1 MERSIKVVDFTHGKK
16 DSDNVNTNIP
26 FKKNF
31 AEAKTIQSA
40 NVIIASYTNKN
51 ISDLAKLENKTNVL
65 ENDLNTLNNKTNVL
79 EADVTNLNNKTSVLE
94 ADVTNLNNEIKL
106 KADKTEIPT
115 KTSDL
120 TNDSGYITNE
130 YHDVTKQDV
139 LVSGTNIKTI
149 NGNSVLGSGN
159 LVIES
164 GSGDYNDLTN
174 KPSINSV
181 SLVGNKTLDDLDI
194 QSKITAIN
202 KIPYSNISD
211 TPDLTDY
218 AKLDELNTFEHD
230 QTIKSQMYSGL
241 VLENGSNPSEFANLG
256 YDGFRKNNVNVAW
269 SNIATTMEVSAK
281 QDILVSGSN
290 IKTVNGNSLLG
301 SGDIEIAG
309 RIIETGEANSGH
321 YVKYDT
327 GLLICTKEVAFS
339 NIAVSVGAFAG
350 TYGANVN
357 LGNMPYNFVNLW
369 TINGIARPSNTADWL
384 LGNIYNASNTSM
396 GQARLCRPQATG
408 SISGKVSI
416 TAIGTWK

>member
-1 MERSIKVVDFTHGKK
+1 MRSIKVVDFIHGKK
-16 DSDNVNTNIP
+16 DSDKVNTDLP
-26 FKKNF
+26 FTDNF
-31 AEAKTIQSA
+31 KESKSVQSA
-40 NVIIASYTNKN
+40 NVVMAGYIQKN
-51 ISDLAKLENKTNVL
+51 INDIARLEYDETGIKEDIERIDNEITNINGEITTI
-65 ENDLNTLNNKTNVL
+65 ENDITDINIEINN
-79 EADVTNLNNKTSVLE
+79 
-94 ADVTNLNNEIKL
+94 I
-106 KADKTEIPT
+106 
-115 KTSDL
+115 
-120 TNDSGYITNE
+120 SGE
-130 YHDVTKQDV
+130 LAGKQDT

-149 NGNSVLGSGN
+149 NGNSILGSGN

-194 QSKITAIN
+194 QSKITAVN

-211 TPDLTDY
+211 TPDLTNY
-218 AKLDELNTFEHD
+218 AKLDELNTFGHT

-241 VLENGSNPSEFANLG
+241 VLENGADSSEFVNLG
-256 YDGFRKNNVNVAW
+256 YDGFRKNNINFAWGDIASITDVN
-269 SNIATTMEVSAK
+269 AK
-281 QDILVSGSN
+281 QDTLVSGSN

-339 NIAVSVGAFAG
+339 NKAVSTGAFAG
-350 TYGANVN
+350 TYGAAVN
-357 LGNMPYNFVNLW
+357 LGDMPYNFVNLW
-369 TINGIARPSNTADWL
+369 TINGIARPSNTTDWL

-408 SISGKVSI
+408 NISGKVSI

>member
-16 DSDNVNTNIP
+16 DSDKVNTDLP
-26 FKKNF
+26 FTDNF
-31 AEAKTIQSA
+31 KESKSVQSA
-40 NVIIASYTNKN
+40 NVVMAGYIQKN
-51 ISDLAKLENKTNVL
+51 INDIARLEYDETGIKEDIERIDNEITNINGEITTI
-65 ENDLNTLNNKTNVL
+65 ENDITDINIEINN
-79 EADVTNLNNKTSVLE
+79 
-94 ADVTNLNNEIKL
+94 I
-106 KADKTEIPT
+106 
-115 KTSDL
+115 
-120 TNDSGYITNE
+120 SGE
-130 YHDVTKQDV
+130 LAGKQDT

-149 NGNSVLGSGN
+149 NGNSILGSGN

-194 QSKITAIN
+194 QSKITAVN

-211 TPDLTDY
+211 TPDLTYY
-218 AKLDELNTFEHD
+218 AKLDELNTFEHT

-241 VLENGSNPSEFANLG
+241 VLENGDDSSEFVNLG
-256 YDGFRKNNVNVAW
+256 YDGFRKNNINFAW
-269 SNIATTMEVSAK
+269 GDIATITDVNAK
-281 QDILVSGSN
+281 QDTLVSGSN

-339 NIAVSVGAFAG
+339 NKAVSTGAFAG
-350 TYGANVN
+350 TYGATQA
-357 LGNMPYNFVNLW
+357 LGKMPYTFKTLYSINAQAVLTNTTDWFVGNVY
-369 TINGIARPSNTADWL
+369 APSV
-384 LGNIYNASNTSM
+384 SSM
-396 GQARLCRPQATG
+396 GTSRICRPNAKGTLNG
-408 SISGKVSI
+408 TIKVF
-416 TAIGTWK
+416 AIGVWK

>member
-1 MERSIKVVDFTHGKK
+1 MRSIKVVDFTHGKK
-16 DSDNVNTNIP
+16 DSDKVNTDLP
-26 FKKNF
+26 FTDNF
-31 AEAKTIQSA
+31 KESKSVQSA
-40 NVIIASYTNKN
+40 NVVMAGYIQKN
-51 ISDLAKLENKTNVL
+51 INDIARLEYDETGIKEDIERIDNEITNINGEITTI
-65 ENDLNTLNNKTNVL
+65 ENDITDIN
-79 EADVTNLNNKTSVLE
+79 
-94 ADVTNLNNEIKL
+94 
-106 KADKTEIPT
+106 TEI
-115 KTSDL
+115 
-120 TNDSGYITNE
+120 NNISGE
-130 YHDVTKQDV
+130 LAGKQDT

-149 NGNSVLGSGN
+149 NGNSILGSGN

-194 QSKITAIN
+194 QSKITAVN

-211 TPDLTDY
+211 TPDLTYY
-218 AKLDELNTFEHD
+218 AKLDELNTFEHT
-230 QTIKSQMYSGL
+230 QTIKSQMYSGV
-241 VLENGSNPSEFANLG
+241 VLENGDDSSEFVNLG
-256 YDGFRKNNVNVAW
+256 YDGFRKNNINFAW
-269 SNIATTMEVSAK
+269 GDIATITDVNAK
-281 QDILVSGSN
+281 QDTLVSGDN

-339 NIAVSVGAFAG
+339 NKAVSAGAFAG
-350 TYGANVN
+350 TYGAAVN
-357 LGNMPYNFVNLW
+357 LGVMPYNFVNLW
-369 TINGIARPSNTADWL
+369 AINGIARPSNTTDWL

-408 SISGKVSI
+408 NISGKVSI

>member
-16 DSDNVNTNIP
+16 DSDKVNTDLP
-26 FKKNF
+26 FTDNF
-31 AEAKTIQSA
+31 KESKSVQSA
-40 NVIIASYTNKN
+40 NVVMAGYIQKN
-51 ISDLAKLENKTNVL
+51 INDIARLEYDETGIKEDIERIDNEITNINGEITTI
-65 ENDLNTLNNKTNVL
+65 ENDITDINIEINN
-79 EADVTNLNNKTSVLE
+79 
-94 ADVTNLNNEIKL
+94 I
-106 KADKTEIPT
+106 
-115 KTSDL
+115 
-120 TNDSGYITNE
+120 SGE
-130 YHDVTKQDV
+130 LAGKQDT

-149 NGNSVLGSGN
+149 NGNSILGSGN

-194 QSKITAIN
+194 QSKITAVN

-211 TPDLTDY
+211 TPDLTYY
-218 AKLDELNTFEHD
+218 AKLDELNTFEHT
-230 QTIKSQMYSGL
+230 QTIKTQMYSGL
-241 VLENGSNPSEFANLG
+241 VLENGDDSSEFVNLG
-256 YDGFRKNNVNVAW
+256 YDGFRKNNINFAW
-269 SNIATTMEVSAK
+269 GDIATITDVNAK
-281 QDILVSGSN
+281 QDTLVSGSN

-339 NIAVSVGAFAG
+339 NKAVSAGAFAG
-350 TYGANVN
+350 TYGATVN
-357 LGNMPYNFVNLW
+357 LGVMPYNFVNLW
-369 TINGIARPSNTADWL
+369 AINGIARPSNTTDWL

-408 SISGKVSI
+408 NISGKVSI

>member
-1 MERSIKVVDFTHGKK
+1 MRSIKVVDFTHGKK
-16 DSDNVNTNIP
+16 DSDKVNTDLP
-26 FKKNF
+26 FTDNF
-31 AEAKTIQSA
+31 KESKSVQSA
-40 NVIIASYTNKN
+40 NVVMAGYIQKN
-51 ISDLAKLENKTNVL
+51 INDIARLEYDETGIKEDIERIDNEITNINGEITTI
-65 ENDLNTLNNKTNVL
+65 ENDITDIN
-79 EADVTNLNNKTSVLE
+79 
-94 ADVTNLNNEIKL
+94 
-106 KADKTEIPT
+106 TEI
-115 KTSDL
+115 
-120 TNDSGYITNE
+120 NNISGE
-130 YHDVTKQDV
+130 LAGKQDT

-149 NGNSVLGSGN
+149 NGNSILGSGN

-194 QSKITAIN
+194 QSKITAVN

-211 TPDLTDY
+211 TPDLTYY
-218 AKLDELNTFEHD
+218 AKLDELNTFEHT

-241 VLENGSNPSEFANLG
+241 VLENGGDSSEFVNLG
-256 YDGFRKNNVNVAW
+256 YDGFRKNNINFAW
-269 SNIATTMEVSAK
+269 GDIATITDVNAK
-281 QDILVSGSN
+281 QDTLVSGSN

-339 NIAVSVGAFAG
+339 NKAVSAGAFAG
-350 TYGANVN
+350 TYGAAVN
-357 LGNMPYNFVNLW
+357 LGVMPYNFVNLW
-369 TINGIARPSNTADWL
+369 AINGIARPSNTTDWL

-408 SISGKVSI
+408 NISGKVSI

>member
-1 MERSIKVVDFTHGKK
+1 MRSIKVVDFTHGKK
-16 DSDNVNTNIP
+16 DSDKVNTDLP
-26 FKKNF
+26 FTDNF
-31 AEAKTIQSA
+31 KESKSVQSA
-40 NVIIASYTNKN
+40 NVVMAGYIQKN
-51 ISDLAKLENKTNVL
+51 INDIARLEYDETGIKEDIERIDNEITNINGEITTI
-65 ENDLNTLNNKTNVL
+65 ENDITDINIEINN
-79 EADVTNLNNKTSVLE
+79 
-94 ADVTNLNNEIKL
+94 I
-106 KADKTEIPT
+106 
-115 KTSDL
+115 
-120 TNDSGYITNE
+120 SGE
-130 YHDVTKQDV
+130 LAGKQDT

-149 NGNSVLGSGN
+149 NGNSILGSGN

-194 QSKITAIN
+194 QSKITAVN

-211 TPDLTDY
+211 TPDLTYY
-218 AKLDELNTFEHD
+218 AKLDELNTFEHT

-241 VLENGSNPSEFANLG
+241 VLENGDDSSEFVNLG
-256 YDGFRKNNVNVAW
+256 YDGFRKNNINFAW
-269 SNIATTMEVSAK
+269 GDIATITDVNAK
-281 QDILVSGSN
+281 QDTLVSGSN

-339 NIAVSVGAFAG
+339 NKAVSTGAFAG
-350 TYGANVN
+350 TYGAAVN
-357 LGNMPYNFVNLW
+357 LGVMPYNFVNLW
-369 TINGIARPSNTADWL
+369 AINGIARPSNTTNWL

-408 SISGKVSI
+408 NISGKVSI

>member
-16 DSDNVNTNIP
+16 DSDKVNTDLP
-26 FKKNF
+26 FTDNF
-31 AEAKTIQSA
+31 KESKSVQSA
-40 NVIIASYTNKN
+40 NVVMAGYIQKN
-51 ISDLAKLENKTNVL
+51 INDIARLEYDETGIKEDIERIDNEITNINGEITTI
-65 ENDLNTLNNKTNVL
+65 ENDITDINVEINN
-79 EADVTNLNNKTSVLE
+79 
-94 ADVTNLNNEIKL
+94 I
-106 KADKTEIPT
+106 
-115 KTSDL
+115 
-120 TNDSGYITNE
+120 SGE
-130 YHDVTKQDV
+130 LAGKQDT

-149 NGNSVLGSGN
+149 NGNSILGSGN

-194 QSKITAIN
+194 QSKITAVN

-218 AKLDELNTFEHD
+218 AKLDELNTFEYT

-241 VLENGSNPSEFANLG
+241 VLENAYDSSEFVNLG
-256 YDGFRKNNVNVAW
+256 YDGYSKNNINFAW
-269 SNIATTMEVSAK
+269 GDIATITDVNAK
-281 QDILVSGSN
+281 QDTLVSGSN

-309 RIIETGEANSGH
+309 RIIETGGANSGH

-339 NIAVSVGAFAG
+339 NKAVSAGAFAG
-350 TYGANVN
+350 TYGAAVN
-357 LGNMPYNFVNLW
+357 LGVMPYNFVNLW
-369 TINGIARPSNTADWL
+369 AINGIARPSNTTDWL

-408 SISGKVSI
+408 NISGKVSI

>member
-16 DSDNVNTNIP
+16 DSDKVNTDLP
-26 FKKNF
+26 FTDNF
-31 AEAKTIQSA
+31 KESKSVQSA
-40 NVIIASYTNKN
+40 NVVMAGYIQKN
-51 ISDLAKLENKTNVL
+51 INDIARLEYDETGIKEDIERIDNEITNINGEITTI
-65 ENDLNTLNNKTNVL
+65 ENDITDIKIEINN
-79 EADVTNLNNKTSVLE
+79 
-94 ADVTNLNNEIKL
+94 I
-106 KADKTEIPT
+106 
-115 KTSDL
+115 
-120 TNDSGYITNE
+120 SGE
-130 YHDVTKQDV
+130 LAGKQDT

-149 NGNSVLGSGN
+149 NGNSILGSGN

-164 GSGDYNDLTN
+164 GSVDYNDLTN

-194 QSKITAIN
+194 QSKITAVN

-211 TPDLTDY
+211 TPDLTYY
-218 AKLDELNTFEHD
+218 AKLDELNTFEHT

-241 VLENGSNPSEFANLG
+241 VLENGDDSSEFVNLG
-256 YDGFRKNNVNVAW
+256 YDGFRKNNINFAW
-269 SNIATTMEVSAK
+269 GDIATITDVNAK
-281 QDILVSGSN
+281 QDTLVSGSN

-350 TYGANVN
+350 TYGAAVN
-357 LGNMPYNFVNLW
+357 LGVMPYNFVNLW
-369 TINGIARPSNTADWL
+369 AINGIARPSNTTDWL

-408 SISGKVSI
+408 NISGKVSI

>member
-1 MERSIKVVDFTHGKK
+1 MRSIKVVDFTHGKK
-16 DSDNVNTNIP
+16 DSDKVNTDLP
-26 FKKNF
+26 FTDNF
-31 AEAKTIQSA
+31 KESKSVQSA
-40 NVIIASYTNKN
+40 NVVMAGYIQKN
-51 ISDLAKLENKTNVL
+51 INDIARLEYDETGIKEDIERIDNEITNINGEITTI
-65 ENDLNTLNNKTNVL
+65 ENDITDINIEINN
-79 EADVTNLNNKTSVLE
+79 
-94 ADVTNLNNEIKL
+94 I
-106 KADKTEIPT
+106 
-115 KTSDL
+115 
-120 TNDSGYITNE
+120 SGE
-130 YHDVTKQDV
+130 LAGKQDT

-149 NGNSVLGSGN
+149 NGNSILGSGN

-194 QSKITAIN
+194 QSKITAVN

-211 TPDLTDY
+211 TPDLTYY
-218 AKLDELNTFEHD
+218 AKLDELNTFEHT

-241 VLENGSNPSEFANLG
+241 VLENGDDSSEFVNLG
-256 YDGFRKNNVNVAW
+256 YDGFRKNNINFAW
-269 SNIATTMEVSAK
+269 GDIATITDVNAK
-281 QDILVSGSN
+281 QDTLVSGSN

-339 NIAVSVGAFAG
+339 NKAVSTGAFAG
-350 TYGANVN
+350 TYGAAVN
-357 LGNMPYNFVNLW
+357 LGVMPYNFVNLW
-369 TINGIARPSNTADWL
+369 AINGIARPSNTTNWL
-384 LGNIYNASNTSM
+384 LGNIYNATNTSM

-408 SISGKVSI
+408 NISGKVSI

>member
-1 MERSIKVVDFTHGKK
+1 MRSIKVVDFTHGKK
-16 DSDNVNTNIP
+16 DSDKVNTDLP
-26 FKKNF
+26 FTDNF
-31 AEAKTIQSA
+31 KESKSVQSA
-40 NVIIASYTNKN
+40 NVVMAGYIQKN
-51 ISDLAKLENKTNVL
+51 INDIARLEYDETGIKEDIERIDNEITNINGEITTI
-65 ENDLNTLNNKTNVL
+65 ENDITDINIEINN
-79 EADVTNLNNKTSVLE
+79 
-94 ADVTNLNNEIKL
+94 I
-106 KADKTEIPT
+106 
-115 KTSDL
+115 
-120 TNDSGYITNE
+120 SGE
-130 YHDVTKQDV
+130 LAGKQDT

-149 NGNSVLGSGN
+149 NGNSILGSGN

-194 QSKITAIN
+194 QSKITAVN

-211 TPDLTDY
+211 TPDLTYY
-218 AKLDELNTFEHD
+218 AKLDELNTFEHT

-241 VLENGSNPSEFANLG
+241 VLENAYDSSEFVNLG
-256 YDGFRKNNVNVAW
+256 YDGYSKNNINFDW
-269 SNIATTMEVSAK
+269 NNIATITDVNAK
-281 QDILVSGSN
+281 QDTLVSGSN

-339 NIAVSVGAFAG
+339 NIAVSAGAFAG
-350 TYGANVN
+350 TYGTAVN
-357 LGNMPYNFVNLW
+357 LGVMPYKFVNLW
-369 TINGIARPSNTADWL
+369 AINGIARPSNTTDWL

-408 SISGKVSI
+408 NISGKVSI

>member
-1 MERSIKVVDFTHGKK
+1 MRSIKVVDFTHGKK
-16 DSDNVNTNIP
+16 DSDKVNTDLP
-26 FKKNF
+26 FTDNLKESKSV
-31 AEAKTIQSA
+31 QSA
-40 NVIIASYTNKN
+40 NVVMAAYIQKN
-51 ISDLAKLENKTNVL
+51 INDIARLEYDETGIKEDIERIDNEITNINGEITTI
-65 ENDLNTLNNKTNVL
+65 ENDITDINIEINN
-79 EADVTNLNNKTSVLE
+79 
-94 ADVTNLNNEIKL
+94 I
-106 KADKTEIPT
+106 
-115 KTSDL
+115 
-120 TNDSGYITNE
+120 SGE
-130 YHDVTKQDV
+130 LVGKQDT

-149 NGNSVLGSGN
+149 NGNSILGSGN

-181 SLVGNKTLDDLDI
+181 LLVGNKTLDDLDI
-194 QSKITAIN
+194 QSKITAVN

-211 TPDLTDY
+211 TPDLTNY
-218 AKLDELNTFEHD
+218 AKLDELNTFEHT

-241 VLENGSNPSEFANLG
+241 VLENGDDSSEFVNLG
-256 YDGFRKNNVNVAW
+256 YDGFRKNNINFAW
-269 SNIATTMEVSAK
+269 GDIATITDVNAK
-281 QDILVSGSN
+281 QDTLVSGSN

-327 GLLICTKEVAFS
+327 GLLICTKEVAFY

-350 TYGANVN
+350 TYGATVN
-357 LGNMPYNFVNLW
+357 LGVMPYNFVNLW
-369 TINGIARPSNTADWL
+369 AINGIARPSNTTDWI

-396 GQARLCRPQATG
+396 GQARLCRPQSTG
-408 SISGKVSI
+408 NISGKVSI

>member
-16 DSDNVNTNIP
+16 DSDKVNTDLP
-26 FKKNF
+26 FTDNF
-31 AEAKTIQSA
+31 KESKSVQSA
-40 NVIIASYTNKN
+40 NVVMAGYIQKN
-51 ISDLAKLENKTNVL
+51 INDIARLEYDETGIKEDIERIDNEITNINGEITTI
-65 ENDLNTLNNKTNVL
+65 ENDITDIN
-79 EADVTNLNNKTSVLE
+79 
-94 ADVTNLNNEIKL
+94 
-106 KADKTEIPT
+106 TEI
-115 KTSDL
+115 
-120 TNDSGYITNE
+120 NNISGE
-130 YHDVTKQDV
+130 LAGKQDT

-149 NGNSVLGSGN
+149 NGNSILGSGN

-194 QSKITAIN
+194 QSKITAVN

-211 TPDLTDY
+211 TPDLTYY
-218 AKLDELNTFEHD
+218 AKLDELNTFEHT
-230 QTIKSQMYSGL
+230 QTIKSQMYSGV
-241 VLENGSNPSEFANLG
+241 VLENGDDSSEFVNLG
-256 YDGFRKNNVNVAW
+256 YDGFRKNNINFAW
-269 SNIATTMEVSAK
+269 GDIATITDVNAK
-281 QDILVSGSN
+281 QDTLVSGDN

-339 NIAVSVGAFAG
+339 NKAVSAGAFAG
-350 TYGANVN
+350 TYGAAVN
-357 LGNMPYNFVNLW
+357 LGVMPYNFVNLW
-369 TINGIARPSNTADWL
+369 AINGIARPSNTTDWL

-408 SISGKVSI
+408 NISGKVSI

>member
-1 MERSIKVVDFTHGKK
+1 MRSIKVVDFTHGKK
-16 DSDNVNTNIP
+16 DSDKVNTDLP
-26 FKKNF
+26 FTDNF
-31 AEAKTIQSA
+31 KESKSVQSA
-40 NVIIASYTNKN
+40 NVVMAGYIQKN
-51 ISDLAKLENKTNVL
+51 INDIARLEYDETGIKEDIERIDNEITNINGEITTI
-65 ENDLNTLNNKTNVL
+65 ENDITDINIEINN
-79 EADVTNLNNKTSVLE
+79 
-94 ADVTNLNNEIKL
+94 I
-106 KADKTEIPT
+106 
-115 KTSDL
+115 
-120 TNDSGYITNE
+120 SGE
-130 YHDVTKQDV
+130 LAGKQDT

-149 NGNSVLGSGN
+149 NENSILGSGN

-194 QSKITAIN
+194 QSKITAVN

-211 TPDLTDY
+211 TPDLTYY
-218 AKLDELNTFEHD
+218 AKLDELNTFEHT
-230 QTIKSQMYSGL
+230 QTIKTQMYSGL
-241 VLENGSNPSEFANLG
+241 VLENGDDSSEFVNLG
-256 YDGFRKNNVNVAW
+256 YDGFRKNNINFAW
-269 SNIATTMEVSAK
+269 GDIATITDVNAK
-281 QDILVSGSN
+281 QDTLVSGSN

-339 NIAVSVGAFAG
+339 NKAVSAGAFAG
-350 TYGANVN
+350 TYGATVN
-357 LGNMPYNFVNLW
+357 LGVMPYNFVNLW
-369 TINGIARPSNTADWL
+369 AINGIARPSNTTDWL

-408 SISGKVSI
+408 NISGKVSI

>member
-1 MERSIKVVDFTHGKK
+1 MRSIKVVDFTHGKK

-40 NVIIASYTNKN
+40 NVVIAGYTNKN
-51 ISDLAKLENKTNVL
+51 ITDLTKLENKTNVL
-65 ENDLNTLNNKTNVL
+65 E
-79 EADVTNLNNKTSVLE
+79 ADVN
-94 ADVTNLNNEIKL
+94 NLNNEIDL
-106 KADKTEIPT
+106 KADKTDIPT
-115 KTSDL
+115 KTSEL

-130 YHDVTKQDV
+130 YHDVTKQDT

-149 NGNSVLGSGN
+149 NGNSILGSGN

-194 QSKITAIN
+194 QSKITAVN

-211 TPDLTDY
+211 TPDLTAY
-218 AKLDELNTFEHD
+218 AKLDELNTFEHT

-241 VLENGSNPSEFANLG
+241 VLGDVSSEFVNLG
-256 YDGFRKNNVNVAW
+256 YDGFRKNNINFAW
-269 SNIATTMEVSAK
+269 GDIATITDVNAK
-281 QDILVSGSN
+281 QDTLVSGSN

-321 YVKYDT
+321 YVKYNT

-339 NIAVSVGAFAG
+339 NLAVSVGAFAG
-350 TYGANVN
+350 TNGAAVN
-357 LGNMPYNFVNLW
+357 LGVMPYKFVNLW
-369 TINGIARPSNTADWL
+369 AINGIARPSNTTDWL

-408 SISGKVSI
+408 NISGKVSI

>member
-1 MERSIKVVDFTHGKK
+1 MRSIKVVDFTHGKK
-16 DSDNVNTNIP
+16 DSDKVNTDLP
-26 FKKNF
+26 FTDNF
-31 AEAKTIQSA
+31 KESKSVQSA
-40 NVIIASYTNKN
+40 NVVMAGYIQKN
-51 ISDLAKLENKTNVL
+51 INDIARLEYDETGIKEDIERIDNEITNINGEITTI
-65 ENDLNTLNNKTNVL
+65 ENDITDINIEINN
-79 EADVTNLNNKTSVLE
+79 
-94 ADVTNLNNEIKL
+94 I
-106 KADKTEIPT
+106 
-115 KTSDL
+115 
-120 TNDSGYITNE
+120 SGE
-130 YHDVTKQDV
+130 LAGKQDT

-149 NGNSVLGSGN
+149 NGNSILGSGN

-194 QSKITAIN
+194 QSKITAVN

-211 TPDLTDY
+211 TPDLTYY
-218 AKLDELNTFEHD
+218 AKLDELNTFEHT
-230 QTIKSQMYSGL
+230 QTIKTQMYSGL
-241 VLENGSNPSEFANLG
+241 VLENGDDSSEFVNLG
-256 YDGFRKNNVNVAW
+256 YDGFRKNNINFAW
-269 SNIATTMEVSAK
+269 GDIATITDVNAK
-281 QDILVSGSN
+281 QDTLVSGSN

-339 NIAVSVGAFAG
+339 NKAVSAGAFAG
-350 TYGANVN
+350 TYGATVN
-357 LGNMPYNFVNLW
+357 LGVMPYNFVNLW
-369 TINGIARPSNTADWL
+369 AINGIARPSNTTDWL

-408 SISGKVSI
+408 NISGKVSI

>member
-1 MERSIKVVDFTHGKK
+1 MRSIKVVDFTHGKK
-16 DSDNVNTNIP
+16 DSDKVNTDLP
-26 FKKNF
+26 FTDNF
-31 AEAKTIQSA
+31 KESKSVQSA
-40 NVIIASYTNKN
+40 NVVMAGYIQKN
-51 ISDLAKLENKTNVL
+51 INDIARLEYDETGIKEDIERIDNEITNINGEITTI
-65 ENDLNTLNNKTNVL
+65 ENDITDIN
-79 EADVTNLNNKTSVLE
+79 
-94 ADVTNLNNEIKL
+94 
-106 KADKTEIPT
+106 TEI
-115 KTSDL
+115 
-120 TNDSGYITNE
+120 NNISGE
-130 YHDVTKQDV
+130 LAGKQDT

-149 NGNSVLGSGN
+149 NGNSILGSGN

-194 QSKITAIN
+194 QSKITAVN

-218 AKLDELNTFEHD
+218 AKLNELNTFEHT

-241 VLENGSNPSEFANLG
+241 VLENGGDSSEFVNLG
-256 YDGFRKNNVNVAW
+256 YDGFRKNNINFAW
-269 SNIATTMEVSAK
+269 GDIATITDVNAK
-281 QDILVSGSN
+281 QDTLVSGSN

-339 NIAVSVGAFAG
+339 NKAVSAGAFAG
-350 TYGANVN
+350 TYGAAVN
-357 LGNMPYNFVNLW
+357 LGVMPYNFVNLW
-369 TINGIARPSNTADWL
+369 AINGIARPSNTTDWL

-408 SISGKVSI
+408 NISGKVSI

>member
-1 MERSIKVVDFTHGKK
+1 MRSIKVVDFTHGKK
-16 DSDNVNTNIP
+16 DSDKVNTDLP
-26 FKKNF
+26 FTDNF
-31 AEAKTIQSA
+31 KESKSVQSA
-40 NVIIASYTNKN
+40 NVVMAGYIQKN
-51 ISDLAKLENKTNVL
+51 INDIARLEYDETGIKEDIESIDNEITNINGEITTI
-65 ENDLNTLNNKTNVL
+65 ENDITDINIEINN
-79 EADVTNLNNKTSVLE
+79 
-94 ADVTNLNNEIKL
+94 I
-106 KADKTEIPT
+106 
-115 KTSDL
+115 
-120 TNDSGYITNE
+120 SGE
-130 YHDVTKQDV
+130 LAGKQDT

-149 NGNSVLGSGN
+149 NGNSILGSGN

-194 QSKITAIN
+194 QSKITAVN

-211 TPDLTDY
+211 TPDLTNY
-218 AKLDELNTFEHD
+218 AKLGELNTFEHT

-241 VLENGSNPSEFANLG
+241 VLENGDDSSEFVNLG
-256 YDGFRKNNVNVAW
+256 YDGFRKNNINFAWGDIATITDVNV
-269 SNIATTMEVSAK
+269 K
-281 QDILVSGSN
+281 QDTLVSGSN

-339 NIAVSVGAFAG
+339 NKAVSTGAFAG
-350 TYGANVN
+350 TYGAAVN
-357 LGNMPYNFVNLW
+357 LGVMPYNYVNLW
-369 TINGIARPSNTADWL
+369 AINGIARPSNTTDWL

-408 SISGKVSI
+408 NISGKVSI

>member
-1 MERSIKVVDFTHGKK
+1 MRSIKVVDFTHGKK
-16 DSDNVNTNIP
+16 DSDKVNTDLP
-26 FKKNF
+26 FTDNF
-31 AEAKTIQSA
+31 KESKSVQSA
-40 NVIIASYTNKN
+40 NVVMAGYIQKN
-51 ISDLAKLENKTNVL
+51 INDIARLEYDETGIKKDIERIDNEITNINGEITTI
-65 ENDLNTLNNKTNVL
+65 ENDITDINIEINN
-79 EADVTNLNNKTSVLE
+79 
-94 ADVTNLNNEIKL
+94 I
-106 KADKTEIPT
+106 
-115 KTSDL
+115 
-120 TNDSGYITNE
+120 SGE
-130 YHDVTKQDV
+130 LAGKQDT

-149 NGNSVLGSGN
+149 NGNSILGSGN

-194 QSKITAIN
+194 QSKITAVN

-211 TPDLTDY
+211 TPDLTYY
-218 AKLDELNTFEHD
+218 AKLDELNTFEHT
-230 QTIKSQMYSGL
+230 QTIKTQMYSGL
-241 VLENGSNPSEFANLG
+241 VLENGDDSSEFVNLG
-256 YDGFRKNNVNVAW
+256 YDGFRKNNINFAW
-269 SNIATTMEVSAK
+269 GDIATITDVNAK
-281 QDILVSGSN
+281 QDTLVSGSN

-339 NIAVSVGAFAG
+339 NKAVSAGAFAG
-350 TYGANVN
+350 TYGATVN
-357 LGNMPYNFVNLW
+357 LGVMPYNFVNLW
-369 TINGIARPSNTADWL
+369 AINGIARPSNTTDWL

-408 SISGKVSI
+408 NISGKVSI

>member
-1 MERSIKVVDFTHGKK
+1 MRSIKVVDFTHGKK
-16 DSDNVNTNIP
+16 DSDKVNTDLP
-26 FKKNF
+26 FTDNF
-31 AEAKTIQSA
+31 KESKSVQSA
-40 NVIIASYTNKN
+40 NVVMAGYIQKN
-51 ISDLAKLENKTNVL
+51 INDIARLEYDETGIKEDIERIDNEITNINGEITTI
-65 ENDLNTLNNKTNVL
+65 ENDITDINIEINN
-79 EADVTNLNNKTSVLE
+79 
-94 ADVTNLNNEIKL
+94 I
-106 KADKTEIPT
+106 
-115 KTSDL
+115 
-120 TNDSGYITNE
+120 SGE
-130 YHDVTKQDV
+130 LAGKQDT

-149 NGNSVLGSGN
+149 NGNSILGSGN

-194 QSKITAIN
+194 QSKITAVN

-211 TPDLTDY
+211 TPDLTYY
-218 AKLDELNTFEHD
+218 AKLDELNTFEHT

-241 VLENGSNPSEFANLG
+241 VLENGDGSSEFVNLG
-256 YDGFRKNNVNVAW
+256 YDGFRKNNINFAW
-269 SNIATTMEVSAK
+269 GDIATITDVNAK
-281 QDILVSGSN
+281 QDTLVSGSN
-290 IKTVNGNSLLG
+290 IKTVNANSLLG

-339 NIAVSVGAFAG
+339 NKAVSAGAFAG
-350 TYGANVN
+350 TYGAAVN
-357 LGNMPYNFVNLW
+357 LGVMPYNFVNLW
-369 TINGIARPSNTADWL
+369 AINGIARPSNTTDWL

-408 SISGKVSI
+408 NISGKVSI